1 MTMKIPNWNKLVET
15 IGVEGIMNLVNG
27 GTYEAS
33 VREQGTC
40 TYDRTYRVSLSLD
53 EVFDEHN
60 IQEMINDRWDE
71 DSIMDWFY
79 DNANIID
86 EAISYGEL
94 VDEETHNHSDTD
106 YDWNTENGAD
116 LHNIIEAIENEQ

>member
-15 IGVEGIMNLVNG
+15 IGVEGIMELVNR

-53 EVFDEHN
+53 EVFAEHT
-60 IQEMINDRWDE
+60 IEEMINDRWDE

-79 DNANIID
+79 DNANIVD

-94 VDEETHNHSDTD
+94 VDEETHNHTDPD

-116 LHNIIEAIENEQ
+116 LHNIVEAIQNEQ

>member
-27 GTYEAS
+27 GAYEAS

-53 EVFDEHN
+53 EVFAEHT
-60 IQEMINDRWDE
+60 IEEMINDRWDE
-71 DSIMDWFY
+71 DSILDWFY
-79 DNANIID
+79 DNANIVD

>member
-1 MTMKIPNWNKLVET
+1 MKIPNWNKLVET

-53 EVFDEHN
+53 EVFFEHN
-60 IQEMINDRWDE
+60 IEEMINERWDE

-86 EAISYGEL
+86 EGISYGE
-94 VDEETHNHSDTD
+94 ETHFETDDYDAED
-106 YDWNTENGAD
+106 YDWEVSDGSRLND
-116 LHNIIEAIENEQ
+116 LVEAIINEQ

>member
-15 IGVEGIMNLVNG
+15 IGVEGIMELVNR

-53 EVFDEHN
+53 ELFGEDN

-86 EAISYGEL
+86 EAISYGE
-94 VDEETHNHSDTD
+94 ETRFDTDDWEAED
-106 YDWNTENGAD
+106 YDWNTVDGSRLNT
-116 LHNIIEAIENEQ
+116 LVEAIIDEQ

>member
-15 IGVEGIMNLVNG
+15 IGVEGIMELVNR

-40 TYDRTYRVSLSLD
+40 TYDRTYRVTLSLD
-53 EVFDEHN
+53 EVFAEHN
-60 IQEMINDRWDE
+60 IEEMINERWDE

-79 DNANIID
+79 DNANIVD

-94 VDEETHNHSDTD
+94 VDEETHNHTD
-106 YDWNTENGAD
+106 PEYDWNTENGSD
-116 LHNIIEAIENEQ
+116 LYNVIEQIENEQ

>member
-15 IGVEGIMNLVNG
+15 IGVEGIMELVNR

-53 EVFDEHN
+53 EVFAEHT
-60 IQEMINDRWDE
+60 IEEMINDRWDE

-86 EAISYGEL
+86 EALQYGEL
-94 VDEETHNHSDTD
+94 VDEETHNHSDND

>member
-1 MTMKIPNWNKLVET
+1 MKIPNWNKLVET
-15 IGVEGIMNLVNG
+15 IGVEGIMELVNR

-33 VREQGTC
+33 VGEQGTC

-53 EVFDEHN
+53 EVFAEHT
-60 IQEMINDRWDE
+60 IEEMINDRWDE

-79 DNANIID
+79 DNANIVD

>member
-1 MTMKIPNWNKLVET
+1 MKIPNCNKLVET
-15 IGVEGIMNLVNG
+15 IGVEGIMELVNR

-53 EVFDEHN
+53 EVFAEHT
-60 IQEMINDRWDE
+60 IEEMINDRWDE

-79 DNANIID
+79 DNANIVD

-94 VDEETHNHSDTD
+94 VDEDTHNHSDTD

>member
-1 MTMKIPNWNKLVET
+1 MEMKIPNWNKLVET
-15 IGVEGIMNLVNG
+15 IGVEGIMELVNR

-53 EVFDEHN
+53 ELFGEDN

-86 EAISYGEL
+86 EALSYGEL
-94 VDEETHNHSDTD
+94 VDEETHNHSDNH

>member
-15 IGVEGIMNLVNG
+15 IGVEGIMELVNR

-33 VREQGTC
+33 VEEQGHCQYT
-40 TYDRTYRVSLSLD
+40 RTYRVTLSLD

-60 IQEMINDRWDE
+60 IDEMVNDRWDE

-79 DNANIID
+79 DNANIVN
-86 EAISYGEL
+86 EALEYGEL
-94 VDEETHNHSDTD
+94 VEEDTTHNTD
-106 YDWNTENGAD
+106 AGYDWHTVSGTD

>member
-1 MTMKIPNWNKLVET
+1 MTMKIPNWNKLKDT
-15 IGVEGIMNLVNG
+15 IGVEGIMNLVRT

-33 VREQGTC
+33 VTEQGNCMYT
-40 TYDRTYRVSLSLD
+40 RTYRVTLSLD
-53 EVFDEHN
+53 EVFEDTKIE
-60 IQEMINDRWDE
+60 EMINDRWDE

-79 DNANIID
+79 DNANIVD

>member
-1 MTMKIPNWNKLVET
+1 MISIGAVSGFSKLASKYLKIK
-15 IGVEGIMNLVNG
+15 
-27 GTYEAS
+27 S
-33 VREQGTC
+33 REC
-40 TYDRTYRVSLSLD
+40 KFNPD
-53 EVFDEHN
+53 
-60 IQEMINDRWDE
+60 WDE

-79 DNANIID
+79 DNANIVD

-106 YDWNTENGAD
+106 YDLNTENGAD

>member
-1 MTMKIPNWNKLVET
+1 
-15 IGVEGIMNLVNG
+15 
-27 GTYEAS
+27 
-33 VREQGTC
+33 
-40 TYDRTYRVSLSLD
+40 
-53 EVFDEHN
+53 
-60 IQEMINDRWDE
+60 
-71 DSIMDWFY
+71 MDWFY
-79 DNANIID
+79 DNANIVD

>member
-15 IGVEGIMNLVNG
+15 IGVEGIMELVNR

-53 EVFDEHN
+53 EVFAEHT
-60 IQEMINDRWDE
+60 IEEMINDRWDE

-86 EAISYGEL
+86 
-94 VDEETHNHSDTD
+94 
-106 YDWNTENGAD
+106 
-116 LHNIIEAIENEQ
+116 

>member
-15 IGVEGIMNLVNG
+15 IGVEGIMELVNR

-53 EVFDEHN
+53 EVFEDTKIE
-60 IQEMINDRWDE
+60 EMINDRWDE

-79 DNANIID
+79 DNADIVN
-86 EAISYGEL
+86 EALEYGEFM
-94 VDEETHNHSDTD
+94 DEETTHHTD
-106 YDWNTENGAD
+106 AGYDWHTVNGAD
-116 LHNIIEAIENEQ
+116 LHNIIEEIENEQ

>member
-15 IGVEGIMNLVNG
+15 VGVEGIMELINR

-33 VREQGTC
+33 VSEQGTC
-40 TYDRTYRVSLSLD
+40 NYTRTYRVTLSLD

-60 IQEMINDRWDE
+60 IDEMINDRWDE

-79 DNANIID
+79 DNANIVN
-86 EAISYGEL
+86 EALEYGEL
-94 VDEETHNHSDTD
+94 IDEETTHHTD
-106 YDWNTENGAD
+106 AGYDWNTENGAD
-116 LHNIIEAIENEQ
+116 LHNVIEAIENEQ

>member
-1 MTMKIPNWNKLVET
+1 
-15 IGVEGIMNLVNG
+15 
-27 GTYEAS
+27 
-33 VREQGTC
+33 
-40 TYDRTYRVSLSLD
+40 
-53 EVFDEHN
+53 
-60 IQEMINDRWDE
+60 MINDRWDE

-79 DNANIID
+79 DNANIVD

>member
-15 IGVEGIMNLVNG
+15 IGVEGIMELVNR

-53 EVFDEHN
+53 EVFAEHT
-60 IQEMINDRWDE
+60 IEEMINDRWDE

-86 EAISYGEL
+86 EAISYGE
-94 VDEETHNHSDTD
+94 ETRFETDDYDADD
-106 YDWNTENGAD
+106 YDWETSDGSRLNEVVDA
-116 LHNIIEAIENEQ
+116 IISER

>member
-27 GTYEAS
+27 GAYEAS

>member
-27 GTYEAS
+27 GAYEAS

-40 TYDRTYRVSLSLD
+40 TYDRTYRGSLSLD

-94 VDEETHNHSDTD
+94 IDEETHNHTDPD

>member
-1 MTMKIPNWNKLVET
+1 MSRKNKELLIFLRLFIWVLYLFSGYRLIPSLQEIYSSFGKLRFVKRPLN
-15 IGVEGIMNLVNG
+15 NL
-27 GTYEAS
+27 Y
-33 VREQGTC
+33 
-40 TYDRTYRVSLSLD
+40 
-53 EVFDEHN
+53 
-60 IQEMINDRWDE
+60 E

-79 DNANIID
+79 DNANIVD

>member
-1 MTMKIPNWNKLVET
+1 
-15 IGVEGIMNLVNG
+15 MNLVNG

-53 EVFDEHN
+53 EVFFEHN
-60 IQEMINDRWDE
+60 IEEMINERWDE

-79 DNANIID
+79 DNANIVD

-94 VDEETHNHSDTD
+94 IDEETHNHTDPD